1 MFQYLSPE
9 LLTSGFIKTS
19 HTFVLHARNT
29 CATPTHARRHTHA
42 CTHVPIYHSARFYCL
57 YYLVSELSF
66 SSFLLGP
73 TVLIYLRSQISTFY
87 LSFSSYNVR
96 EERKV
101 NCCGFTDGLK
111 QVLLSTSFKLRGFSL
126 EREKIVG
133 FTLLRY
139 TIVLRNSR
147 HFSIQSE
154 VKSKPIVTRARMI
167 SRAFC
172 QLHVFTSSFDW
183 FTGLC
188 VLCDWLE

>member
-1 MFQYLSPE
+1 MRGIRAWHPR
-9 LLTSGFIKTS
+9 T
-19 HTFVLHARNT
+19 HPRT
-29 CATPTHARRHTHA
+29 CALACRFIYKHAWFVSVPFTWITHVRFHQNLTYICITREEYVRDSHACTHARRHTHA

-147 HFSIQSE
+147 PFPSNQ
-154 VKSKPIVTRARMI
+154 K
-167 SRAFC
+167 
-172 QLHVFTSSFDW
+172 
-183 FTGLC
+183 
-188 VLCDWLE
+188 